1 MYSRSQ
7 KRHHTVRVVPN
18 DPCWKHHVEPPCAKF
33 GLPIFMMSRLAPYVT
48 IWRVMRFITHWH
60 PDMNVWVDFRLLT
73 HVSGV
78 WHTLYILS
86 RNFAIN
92 HQPGKSTLGI
102 NLEHT
107 IDFSTTFKNVS
118 STHVASNILSSK
130 VVWHPF
136 IRICSIFH
144 CFTARRVSSTECWI
158 YSSSDIYYRNWSR
171 NMPLW
176 TINSDLVHSVMSV
189 PPS

>member
-1 MYSRSQ
+1 MRAQ
-7 KRHHTVRVVPN
+7 RRRA
-18 DPCWKHHVEPPCAKF
+18 HHVRCITNVTYDGFVVMKNRPENINLQGTLFNVITFSDESSTHRIVNTALEV
-33 GLPIFMMSRLAPYVT
+33 GVSRAPAGFPAFDT
-48 IWRVMRFITHWH
+48 
-60 PDMNVWVDFRLLT
+60 RL
-73 HVSGV
+73 GV

-118 STHVASNILSSK
+118 STHVVSNILSSK

-136 IRICSIFH
+136 IRI
-144 CFTARRVSSTECWI
+144 
-158 YSSSDIYYRNWSR
+158 WSH
-171 NMPLW
+171 LQFL
-176 TINSDLVHSVMSV
+176 THVMSV
-189 PPS
+189 WRTRYILSRNFAVNQEPGKSIPGHESWMRM